1 MLISFLF
8 FFQMCNKTGS
18 YASLFNVIITME
30 GNAALQ
36 HSGYRKTLYVSLEGS
51 NGSGY
56 D

>member
-1 MLISFLF
+1 MYANFFS

-36 HSGYRKTLYVSLEGS
+36 RSGYRKTLYV
-51 NGSGY
+51 
-56 D
+56 